1 MKWYRLVIASK
12 AKQSQFLGLRLPRR
26 GAPRNDIYGSFSFC
40 YTLLVLALLLLI
52 SSAALGAAKKSKPL
66 LPDGFYLA
74 HIEGRLIA
82 SEPNEILEANQDRW
96 FFELASKVT
105 DGKTTL
111 MPGAILELLPSSALE
126 RMINDTGA
134 SSQSSYLLW
143 ARATKYHS
151 KNYLFAERF
160 RGLTERKKQIAPTD
174 TNPQK
179 SVLSDTN
186 DVLTLSPEMIK
197 KLKHGSGIRT
207 EKLNTVKK
215 STLEYATDRLM
226 PNRMG
231 TIRLSQEKIST
242 QPYLSFSFDS
252 FGRAIDPNSLILL
265 PCETLQN
272 VEKKQSEELE
282 PLRYRVTGI
291 LTKYR
296 ENKYLLLQRATRVYS
311 HQNLGR

>member
-1 MKWYRLVIASK
+1 MKKTI
-12 AKQSQFLGLRLPRR
+12 
-26 GAPRNDIYGSFSFC
+26 
-40 YTLLVLALLLLI
+40 VLALLLLI
-52 SSAALGAAKKSKPL
+52 SSAVLGAVKKSKPL

-82 SEPNEILEANQDRW
+82 SEPNELLEANQDRW
-96 FFELASKVT
+96 FFEFASKVT
-105 DGKTTL
+105 VGKTTL
-111 MPGAILELLPSSALE
+111 KPGTILEFLPSSALE
-126 RMINDTGA
+126 RMIDDAGA

-143 ARATKYHS
+143 ARTTKYYS

-160 RGLTERKKQIAPTD
+160 RGIIERKKRTAPAD
-174 TNPQK
+174 TSARK

-197 KLKHGSGIRT
+197 KLKHDSSIRPG
-207 EKLNTVKK
+207 KLNAVKK
-215 STLEYATDRLM
+215 STLEYATNRLM

-231 TIRLSQEKIST
+231 TIHFSQEKISP
-242 QPYLSFSFDS
+242 QQHLSFSFDS

-265 PCETLQN
+265 PCETLQD
-272 VEKKQSEELE
+272 VEKAQSDELE
-282 PLRYRVTGI
+282 PLRFRVTGI
-291 LTKYR
+291 VTKYR

>member
-1 MKWYRLVIASK
+1 MKMKKYE
-12 AKQSQFLGLRLPRR
+12 
-26 GAPRNDIYGSFSFC
+26 
-40 YTLLVLALLLLI
+40 VLALLLLI
-52 SSAALGAAKKSKPL
+52 SSVALGAVKKSKPL

-74 HIEGRLIA
+74 RIEGRLIA

-111 MPGAILELLPSSALE
+111 MPGTILEFLPSSALE
-126 RMINDTGA
+126 RMIDDASA
-134 SSQSSYLLW
+134 SSGSSYLLW
-143 ARATKYHS
+143 ARITKYHS

-160 RGLTERKKQIAPTD
+160 RGIIERKKRTAPAD
-174 TNPQK
+174 TSAPK

-186 DVLTLSPEMIK
+186 DVLTLSPDILK
-197 KLKHGSGIRT
+197 KLKHDRGIRPG
-207 EKLNTVKK
+207 KLNAVKK

-231 TIRLSQEKIST
+231 AIRLSQEKISH
-242 QPYLSFSFDS
+242 QLNLSFSFDS

-282 PLRYRVTGI
+282 PLRFRVTGI
-291 LTKYR
+291 VTKYR

>member
-1 MKWYRLVIASK
+1 MKKYV
-12 AKQSQFLGLRLPRR
+12 
-26 GAPRNDIYGSFSFC
+26 
-40 YTLLVLALLLLI
+40 VLALLLLI
-52 SSAALGAAKKSKPL
+52 SSAALGSVKKSKPL

-82 SEPNEILEANQDRW
+82 SEPNELLEANQDRW

-105 DGKTTL
+105 VGKTTL
-111 MPGAILELLPSSALE
+111 MPGTILEFLPSSALE
-126 RMINDTGA
+126 RMINDAGA

-143 ARATKYHS
+143 ARTTKYYS

-160 RGLTERKKQIAPTD
+160 RGILERKKRTAPADTIA
-174 TNPQK
+174 QK
-179 SVLSDTN
+179 FVLSDTN

-197 KLKHGSGIRT
+197 KLKHDKPIRSRN
-207 EKLNTVKK
+207 LNDTKK
-215 STLEYATDRLM
+215 STLQYATDRLM

-231 TIRLSQEKIST
+231 TIHLSQEKISP
-242 QPYLSFSFDS
+242 QQHLSFSFDS

-272 VEKKQSEELE
+272 IEKEQSDELE
-282 PLRYRVTGI
+282 PLRFRVTGI
-291 LTKYR
+291 VTKYR